1 MKKKITIK
9 EDIHFRIL
17 WLIEETPG
25 ISQRELAK
33 KLKISL
39 GSVNFCIKALI
50 EVGHIKIKNFE
61 KNPNKL
67 NYFYLLTPHGIKK
80 KANLTASFLK
90 RKIAEYNLLKKEI
103 KLLTKVI
110 RHSKN

>member
-9 EDIHFRIL
+9 EDIHFRVL
-17 WLIEETPG
+17 WLIEETPE

-61 KNPNKL
+61 KNPNNL
-67 NYFYLLTPHGIKK
+67 NYLYLLTPHGIEK
-80 KANLTASFLK
+80 KAKLTASFLK
-90 RKIAEYNLLKKEI
+90 RKIIEFDLLKNEI
-103 KLLTKVI
+103 ELLTNKI
-110 RHSKN
+110 GRS